1 MQNNKTI
8 RKASLDDLKQIY
20 QIEKDVFIKDH
31 WTYGMVER
39 ELENL
44 SGQTTWIIE
53 ESSVILGYCMMRIF
67 CNEANI
73 TNMAIK
79 SSRQKQGLGSF
90 LLDHVLN
97 QLPIK
102 SSVFLEVKEGNLS
115 AINLYQRLGFKVI
128 NSRRNYYKDGRTAL
142 IMHLEH

>member
-1 MQNNKTI
+1 MQNSKTI

-20 QIEKDVFIKDH
+20 LIEKDVFINDH
-31 WTYGMVER
+31 WTFEMVER
-39 ELENL
+39 ELKNL
-44 SGQTTWIIE
+44 TGQTTWIIE

-67 CNEANI
+67 YNEANI

-79 SSRQKQGLGSF
+79 SSRQREGLGLF
-90 LLDHVLN
+90 LLGHVLN

-102 SSVFLEVKEGNLS
+102 SSVFLEVKEGNLP

-128 NSRRNYYKDGRTAL
+128 NLRKNYYKDGRAAM
-142 IMHLEH
+142 IMHLKH

>member
-1 MQNNKTI
+1 MQNSKTI

-20 QIEKDVFIKDH
+20 LIEKDVFINDH
-31 WTYGMVER
+31 WTFEMVER
-39 ELENL
+39 ELKNL
-44 SGQTTWIIE
+44 SSQTTWIIE

-67 CNEANI
+67 CSEANI

-79 SSRQKQGLGSF
+79 SSHQREGLGLF
-90 LLDHVLN
+90 LLGHVLN

-102 SSVFLEVKEGNLS
+102 SSVFLEVKEGNLP

-128 NSRRNYYKDGRTAL
+128 NLRRNYYKDGRTAM

>member
-1 MQNNKTI
+1 MQNSKTI
-8 RKASLDDLKQIY
+8 RKARQDDLKQIY

-128 NSRRNYYKDGRTAL
+128 NLRRNYYKDGRTAL